1 MQAIVWDRVCSSGR
15 ARIKIGGRLANDGA
29 VDLSEAAGWP
39 KCAVSECN
47 GKCCPIKVCRRKNR
61 SPQTLGAM
69 HLSAPHTCVQTYL
82 ISEMLLYE
90 EGIYTL
96 VTMEPVLDPTCAPT
110 DRALPSAA

>member
-1 MQAIVWDRVCSSGR
+1 MT
-15 ARIKIGGRLANDGA
+15 GRLIYRRPQGGPSAQFRSVTGNA
-29 VDLSEAAGWP
+29 VQLKFVTA
-39 KCAVSECN
+39 
-47 GKCCPIKVCRRKNR
+47 KNR